1 MMRLRPASVIAVLS
15 LLAPAATASAE
26 SSWVLWANRKE
37 RIAEFA
43 TQGQCMD
50 EAKRNIMKFPTVP
63 GHYPESSDT
72 SWSVL
77 APLLTGGA
85 SVFRYDC
92 LPDTVD
98 PRAKGSEQSPRR

>member
-1 MMRLRPASVIAVLS
+1 MMQLGRASVIATLS
-15 LLAPAATASAE
+15 LLAWTATVSAE
-26 SSWVLWANRKE
+26 GAWVLWANSKE

-50 EAKRNIMKFPTVP
+50 AAKRNIMKFPTVP

-77 APLLTGGA
+77 APLRTGGA

-98 PRAKGSEQSPRR
+98 PRGVKAK

>member
-1 MMRLRPASVIAVLS
+1 MMRLRRASGIATLS
-15 LLAPAATASAE
+15 LLAWTATAGAE
-26 SSWVLWANRKE
+26 CAWVLWANHKE
-37 RIAEFA
+37 KIAEFA
-43 TQGQCMD
+43 TPSECMV

-63 GHYPESSDT
+63 GHHPESGDT

-98 PRAKGSEQSPRR
+98 PRGPKAGPK

>member
-1 MMRLRPASVIAVLS
+1 MMRLRRASVIFVLS
-15 LLAPAATASAE
+15 LLACAATASAE
-26 SSWVLWANRKE
+26 CAWVLWANRKE

-43 TQGQCMD
+43 TPSECMV

-63 GHYPESSDT
+63 GHRPESGDT

-98 PRAKGSEQSPRR
+98 PREPKGK

>member
-1 MMRLRPASVIAVLS
+1 MMRLRRASVIAGLF
-15 LLAPAATASAE
+15 LLAWAATARAE
-26 SSWVLWANRKE
+26 WVLWANHKE

-43 TQGQCMD
+43 TPSECMV

-63 GHYPESSDT
+63 GHHPESEDT

-98 PRAKGSEQSPRR
+98 PRGAKGK

>member
-1 MMRLRPASVIAVLS
+1 MKRLRPASVIAALS
-15 LLAPAATASAE
+15 LLAWTATASAE
-26 SSWVLWANRKE
+26 CAWVLWANHKE
-37 RIAEFA
+37 KIAEFA
-43 TQGQCMD
+43 TPSECMV

-63 GHYPESSDT
+63 GHHPESGDT

-77 APLLTGGA
+77 SPLLTGGA

-98 PRAKGSEQSPRR
+98 PRGPKGK